1 MRHCLKEYQ
10 NISCPRLSG
19 KRWFT
24 GGLRRQADYSRDGNS
39 DETALNRRWEI
50 EVSVGRKTLARLMD

>member
-24 GGLRRQADYSRDGNS
+24 GGLRRQADYSRYGNR
-39 DETALNRRWEI
+39 DETALNAGYRWAA
-50 EVSVGRKTLARLMD
+50 KRLPGSMD

>member
-10 NISCPRLSG
+10 NISCTRLSG

-24 GGLRRQADYSRDGNS
+24 GGLRRQADYSRYGNR
-39 DETALNRRWEI
+39 DETALNA
-50 EVSVGRKTLARLMD
+50 GKTLARQHGLTIRRRR